1 MPAAGNLSTIS
12 TLLTSSSNE
21 EMEFALLLC
30 ARLFVSMQELLSKL
44 IEVCQAQED
53 KLMRVLSHWLSICV
67 NDFRNEAVLQ
77 ELRKHSQIKAI
88 SSFVDGIPGALS
100 QVDAR
105 RRLQL
110 QYLLSKQS
118 SSSSLG
124 RQSSIKSLKRFA
136 TNVYK
141 SDSMLSK
148 CSNANELAHQLY
160 SIEYAFL
167 SQICLDE
174 FVDLINSG
182 NFEAF
187 MSRAE
192 QSTLRSSCNSEKL
205 PEVTIEIYVQWF
217 NHLSHMV
224 ATEIV
229 KVNTLIY
236 PLYASDDH
244 VKYIFGSLA
253 KSLNERR

>member
-1 MPAAGNLSTIS
+1 
-12 TLLTSSSNE
+12 
-21 EMEFALLLC
+21 MEFALLLC
-30 ARLFVSMQELLSKL
+30 ARLFVSMQELLAKI
-44 IEVCQAQED
+44 IEACHAQED
-53 KLMRVLSHWLSICV
+53 KLMRLLSHWRSICV

-77 ELRKHSQIKAI
+77 ELRKESQIKAI
-88 SSFVDGIPGALS
+88 SSFVDGIPGAVS

-110 QYLLSKQS
+110 QCLLSKQS

-167 SQICLDE
+167 SQTCLEE
-174 FVDLINSG
+174 FVELINSG
-182 NFEAF
+182 NFEEF
-187 MSRAE
+187 MSQAE
-192 QSTLRSSCNSEKL
+192 QSTLRSICNSEKL

-217 NHLSHMV
+217 HHLSHLA

-229 KVNTLIY
+229 KVSTPIC
-236 PLYASDDH
+236 PMHACDDH
-244 VKYIFGSLA
+244 VEYIFGSSA

>member
-1 MPAAGNLSTIS
+1 MD
-12 TLLTSSSNE
+12 
-21 EMEFALLLC
+21 FAILLC
-30 ARLFVSMQELLSKL
+30 ARLFVSMQELLVKI
-44 IEVCQAQED
+44 IEVCQGQEE
-53 KLMRVLSHWLSICV
+53 KLQHLLSHWLSICV

-88 SSFVDGIPGALS
+88 SSFVDGIPDTVS

-174 FVDLINSG
+174 FVELINSG
-182 NFEAF
+182 TFASF
-187 MSRAE
+187 MSQAE
-192 QSTLRSSCNSEKL
+192 QSTLRSGCTSEKL
-205 PEVTIEIYVQWF
+205 PEATIVIYVQWF
-217 NHLSHMV
+217 NHLSHLA

-229 KVNTLIY
+229 KVNTLIC
-236 PLYASDDH
+236 PMHASYDDH
-244 VKYIFGSLA
+244 DKYIFGSLA
-253 KSLNERR
+253 KSLNERRWLSSGLKQP

>member
-1 MPAAGNLSTIS
+1 M
-12 TLLTSSSNE
+12 
-21 EMEFALLLC
+21 LC
-30 ARLFVSMQELLSKL
+30 ARLFVSMQELLAKI
-44 IEVCQAQED
+44 IEACQAQED
-53 KLMRVLSHWLSICV
+53 KLMRLLSHWRSICV

-77 ELRKHSQIKAI
+77 ELRKESQIKAI
-88 SSFVDGIPGALS
+88 SSFVDGIPGAVS

-167 SQICLDE
+167 SQICLEE
-174 FVDLINSG
+174 FVELINSG

-187 MSRAE
+187 MSQAE
-192 QSTLRSSCNSEKL
+192 QSTLRSICNSEKL

-217 NHLSHMV
+217 HHLSHLA

-229 KVNTLIY
+229 KVSTPIC
-236 PLYASDDH
+236 PMHACDDH
-244 VKYIFGSLA
+244 MEYIFGSSA